1 MRINSQGTKERFKDS
16 GRKIHA
22 WAMAK
27 GHNPGTVSQLI
38 HGHIPVPA
46 NLETT
51 ASGRIIADLE
61 RDDLLVIENEG
72 AKNDVKTTVIPGT
85 FQV

>member
-1 MRINSQGTKERFKDS
+1 MKINSLGTKENFKAT
-16 GRKIHA
+16 GRNISR
-22 WAMAK
+22 WAVAK

-51 ASGRIIADLE
+51 ASGRIIADLRKDE
-61 RDDLLVIENEG
+61 LLVEEEE
-72 AKNDVKTTVIPGT
+72 AA
-85 FQV
+85 